1 MSAVVRAL
9 VKPNFYQDSVA
20 LMRLA
25 SEVKKLP
32 GVQEA
37 AAMMGTEAN
46 KAILAE
52 AGLEASEIGPAQA
65 NDLMLAVLAA
75 DAAAAQ
81 AGLAKA
87 EELLAARQIHSATA
101 GAFRPRTLE
110 TAAKSLPGANL
121 ALISVPG
128 EYAEAEAARALRL
141 GLHVLLF
148 SDNVPVEAERRLKD
162 LAIARDL
169 LMMGPDCGTALIGG
183 VPLAFANVV
192 PRGAIGIVSA
202 SGTGLQQVSCL
213 LAAAGEGVSH
223 GIGVGGRDLSDAIEG
238 RMTLHALRALAA
250 DPASLVLV
258 LISKPPSPA
267 VAGKVIQTLEAAGK
281 PGVVCFLGLRAASRP
296 AASPRLTFA
305 DTLEYAAL
313 AAAALRRG
321 QPFAPQPFTMDLDE
335 AEVLAAGQAHRLRE
349 QQGAIR
355 GIFAGGTLAHEA
367 ALILEGLAGPV
378 ASNLKQEGLKPQDVQ
393 GHAVWDLGADEFTRG
408 RPHPMIDSTV
418 RREFLRR
425 EANDPSVGVILF
437 DVVLG
442 HGAHSDPAG
451 DLLPGIEAAK
461 QTAER
466 RGRRLIFVGSICGT
480 GKDPQNLQDQ
490 AARLE
495 EAGVV
500 LMPSNAQAAR
510 LAALIAT
517 SGGAMARLRAPS

>member
-1 MSAVVRAL
+1 MSAVVRAI

-25 SEVKKLP
+25 AEVKKLP

-52 AGLEASEIGPAQA
+52 AGLEAPEMRQA
-65 NDLMLAVLAA
+65 HPNDLILAVRAG
-75 DAAAAQ
+75 DGAAAQ

-87 EELLAARQIHSATA
+87 EELLLARQSNAAGTA
-101 GAFRPRTLE
+101 AFRPRTLE
-110 TAAKSLPGANL
+110 TAVKSLSGANL

-128 EYAEAEAARALRL
+128 EYAEAEAGKALRL

-162 LAIARDL
+162 LAISRDL

-213 LAAAGEGVSH
+213 LANAGEGVSH

-250 DPASLVLV
+250 DRATEVLV
-258 LISKPPSPA
+258 LISKPPSPS
-267 VAGKVIQTLEAAGK
+267 VAGKVIQVLEAAGK
-281 PGVVCFLGLRAASRP
+281 PGVVCFLGLTAANRP
-296 AASPRLTFA
+296 ATSSHLTFA
-305 DTLEYAAL
+305 DTLEDAAL
-313 AAAALRRG
+313 AAVTLRRG
-321 QPFAPQPFTMDLDE
+321 QPFKPTPFSMDLEE
-335 AEVLAAGQAHRLRE
+335 AEVLAGSQAHRLRD

-378 ASNLKQEGLKPQDVQ
+378 ASNLKQEGLKPEAVE
-393 GHAVWDLGADEFTRG
+393 GHAVWDVGADEFTRG

-437 DVVLG
+437 DIVLG
-442 HGAHSDPAG
+442 HGAHPDPAG

-461 QTAER
+461 SMGER
-466 RGRRLIFVGSICGT
+466 RGRRLVFVASICGT
-480 GKDPQNLQDQ
+480 SKDLQKLEDQ
-490 AARLE
+490 AAKLE
-495 EAGVV
+495 DAGVV

-510 LAALIAT
+510 LAALVAT
-517 SGGAMARLRAPS
+517 RGAAMARLRAGC